1 MVTGSVTLTR
11 DELYVFLALL
21 GLRPVNALPQDM
33 AAGITDDEAAIRFN
47 CGELT
52 LHERGLLTYAAEQRP
67 VLHDFL
73 IALVGTAALPEA
85 TLLLQR
91 SQPDG
96 TSTAHI
102 FSRRPGLLV
111 EHSSPRAGI
120 FSFALLEDGAEFAN
134 RVQAITEPLVT
145 ASPPIN
151 KAAGTCYQ
159 VDADSVTDFLNRNQI
174 GDRAGAAAALARGG
188 CPQSEANELAF
199 ELLTRPHWIVAG
211 GHTIQQGRPAAGR
224 GLLIVGGDEKYW
236 LFEGEPANAER
247 VLIHCLSG
255 VQCRDRVL
263 SFVQVVIDNESGQEG
278 EDAQLAAELE

>member
-96 TSTAHI
+96 TSTARYFQPAARI
-102 FSRRPGLLV
+102 ARRAQLSTRRYFQLCTFRRRRRV
-111 EHSSPRAGI
+111 RQPRAG
-120 FSFALLEDGAEFAN
+120 N
-134 RVQAITEPLVT
+134 
-145 ASPPIN
+145 
-151 KAAGTCYQ
+151 Y
-159 VDADSVTDFLNRNQI
+159 
-174 GDRAGAAAALARGG
+174 
-188 CPQSEANELAF
+188 
-199 ELLTRPHWIVAG
+199 
-211 GHTIQQGRPAAGR
+211 
-224 GLLIVGGDEKYW
+224 
-236 LFEGEPANAER
+236 
-247 VLIHCLSG
+247 
-255 VQCRDRVL
+255 
-263 SFVQVVIDNESGQEG
+263 
-278 EDAQLAAELE
+278 